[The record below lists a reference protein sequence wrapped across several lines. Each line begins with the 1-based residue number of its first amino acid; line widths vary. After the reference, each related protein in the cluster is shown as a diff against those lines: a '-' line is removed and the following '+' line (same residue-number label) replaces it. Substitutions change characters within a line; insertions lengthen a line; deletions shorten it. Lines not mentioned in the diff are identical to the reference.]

1 MGGKGGTSNPSPSQ
15 YNNYM
20 FGAASGKK
28 LKATPNNAT
37 INATSVGGAPC
48 FSTKNE

>member
-1 MGGKGGTSNPSPSQ
+1 L

-28 LKATPNNAT
+28 IKANKREKKKKKKGN
-37 INATSVGGAPC
+37 
-48 FSTKNE
+48 

>member
-1 MGGKGGTSNPSPSQ
+1 VRACEVFPSLQKKLEGTNPL

-28 LKATPNNAT
+28 IKLNKKEKKR
-37 INATSVGGAPC
+37 
-48 FSTKNE
+48 KNRQGHHN

>member
-1 MGGKGGTSNPSPSQ
+1 VRACEVFPSLQKKLDGANPL

-28 LKATPNNAT
+28 IKLNKEEKKRNNR
-37 INATSVGGAPC
+37 
-48 FSTKNE
+48 